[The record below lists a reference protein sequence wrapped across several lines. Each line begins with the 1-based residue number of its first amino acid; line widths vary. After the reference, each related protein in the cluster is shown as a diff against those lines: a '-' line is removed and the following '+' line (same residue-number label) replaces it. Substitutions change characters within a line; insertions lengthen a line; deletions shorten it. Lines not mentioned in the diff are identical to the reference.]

1 MTVLSNECW
10 GLSHESRDAFV
21 KTKSARIAQ
30 HSVLCAALCA
40 MLFALCLSA
49 EAQQPAKV
57 FRVGLLSAAT
67 PSNSPARR
75 QAFLRGLRDRGY
87 VEGKN
92 FIVED
97 RFAAGKITRLNLL
110 AAELVRLKADVI
122 VTAGGISTRA
132 AKEATGTIPIV
143 MTQDIDP
150 VGNGFIASLAHPG
163 GNITGLATLGPE
175 ISGKQLELLKEVF
188 SKISRVAVL
197 GTSTNPGT
205 AAALKETELAAAA
218 LGLQLQHL
226 DILNPKDIEA
236 GFRTAANGRAE
247 AILVLISSVINSQR
261 KEVVDLALKSRLPA
275 IYPFP
280 EFVEA
285 GGLMSYG
292 VNFTDL

>member
-1 MTVLSNECW
+1 MSRKHERASHVSRILVLVC
-10 GLSHESRDAFV
+10 LLHA
-21 KTKSARIAQ
+21 
-30 HSVLCAALCA
+30 VLLPTG
-40 MLFALCLSA
+40 S

-97 RFAAGKITRLNLL
+97 RFAEGKITRLNLL

-226 DILNPKDIEA
+226 DILNPKDK
-236 GFRTAANGRAE
+236 
-247 AILVLISSVINSQR
+247 ILKPDFEPQPMDVPKRSSC
-261 KEVVDLALKSRLPA
+261 
-275 IYPFP
+275 
-280 EFVEA
+280 
-285 GGLMSYG
+285 
-292 VNFTDL
+292 